1 MRVEPVRRFKLDS
14 FFYAEYIY
22 LEKIDNNFYID
33 ENDGHEG
40 VDRSEVQIQYPCRN
54 SNSQSKQMESIS

>member
-1 MRVEPVRRFKLDS
+1 VRVEPVQRFKLEL

-22 LEKIDNNFYID
+22 LEKIDNNFYIN

-40 VDRSEVQIQYPCRN
+40 VDRSEV
-54 SNSQSKQMESIS
+54 

>member
-1 MRVEPVRRFKLDS
+1 MRVEPVQRFKLQL

-22 LEKIDNNFYID
+22 LEKIDNNFYIN

-40 VDRSEVQIQYPCRN
+40 VDRSEVYAQIQTLN
-54 SNSQSKQMESIS
+54 LST